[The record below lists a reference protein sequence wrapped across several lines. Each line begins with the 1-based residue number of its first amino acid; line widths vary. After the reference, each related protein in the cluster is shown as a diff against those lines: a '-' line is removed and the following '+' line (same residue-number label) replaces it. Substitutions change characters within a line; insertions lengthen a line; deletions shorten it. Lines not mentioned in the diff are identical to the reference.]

1 MGATVT
7 AYSPYLLSIG
17 LTLGEV
23 GLVNAIYWGTMI
35 LAELPTGMLA
45 DGKSRAWSLKAGVLF
60 HVVGSIFYICATG
73 FVSAA
78 VAEALIGVGAAFLS
92 GAQSAWIADALDRD
106 GEPES
111 IREVQAT
118 DMLIRTPIFLLGG
131 WFGAALAM
139 VSYRLIWIPLV
150 ITGLLTA
157 FLVHKRM
164 NERGE
169 PLHRVTEIEAFLLSV
184 KQLRNSRSLMWIIGT
199 MIFIGAVVSFNHYWA
214 PFFEPMVGTL
224 GLAWVWM
231 VIYLSFMPSA
241 WMVKKLSVAVG
252 NEGKYIVLSL
262 LLSGV
267 GLTLAGLY
275 GGLVFPLSAIVI
287 HEFGRGMFEPLTE
300 SFVQH
305 RVKSSYRA
313 TFGSLRS
320 FLGNIGYAIVPVII
334 WFSIKGKPDT
344 PETISQV
351 WVICGTFLAIGA
363 IIFWFIRPKKSE

>member
-7 AYSPYLLSIG
+7 AYAPYLLSIG

-23 GLVNAIYWGTMI
+23 GLVNGIYWGVMI

-45 DGKSRAWSLKAGVLF
+45 DGKSRAWSLKAGVVF
-60 HVVGSIFYICATG
+60 HVIGSLFYMGATG

-78 VAEALIGVGAAFLS
+78 VAEALIGIGAAFLS

-131 WFGAALAM
+131 WFGAALAL

-150 ITGLLTA
+150 ITGVLTA
-157 FLVHKRM
+157 ILVHKSM
-164 NERGE
+164 KGRGE
-169 PLHRVTEIEAFLLSV
+169 PLHRVTELEAFVLSL
-184 KQLRNSRSLMWIIGT
+184 KQLRNSRSLMWLIGT
-199 MIFIGAVVSFNHYWA
+199 MILFGTVVSFNHYWS
-214 PFFEPMVGTL
+214 PFFEPKVGTL
-224 GLAWVWM
+224 GLGWVWM
-231 VIYLSFMPSA
+231 IIYLSFMPSG
-241 WMVKKLSVAVG
+241 WMVRKLSVAVG

-262 LLSGV
+262 LLSGL
-267 GLTLAGLY
+267 GLALAGLS

-320 FLGNIGYAIVPVII
+320 FLGNIGFAIVPVII

-351 WVICGTFLAIGA
+351 WVVSGVFLTLGSIAI
-363 IIFWFIRPKKSE
+363 WFLRPRKK